1 MAIVGIEAHAYGL
14 KGASAIHSSAMPKFF
29 RNAEIA
35 MTKRIRRNPP
45 QGFVARS
52 AFWLGLLFVV
62 ILVLHLTHV
71 WPGDGAD
78 ALMILISMPLSV
90 MLFILLWRWIF
101 RRLLWRVRN
110 RLVVTYLLIGLV
122 PVVLFITLATSA
134 AYLFSGQFATFAANS
149 ELNATEGRLV
159 SWDQG
164 FATHIGI
171 IIRDDP
177 RARHIPLPEFQEAIA
192 GELDPGSFDL
202 GATVDGEPV
211 DLIAAGKHLT
221 TTVTLPEWA
230 KKDFHGLIIED
241 GKLFIRAVHYQT
253 AGNHSVAVHCS
264 IPVTTAMLGKI
275 AADLGE
281 VRLMQAFDIDET
293 DDKETYTAK
302 AKRKPNGD
310 RQSKEVETIAG
321 GTLPK
326 PANFY
331 DRTVYFSAPMLVTDW
346 GTGRT
351 VGGMLLNVESRP
363 TLLYQRLFAN
373 SVKVATVVRDVLIT
387 IAVLF
392 GLLELFAFVMAIG
405 LSRTITQSISDLY
418 GATRAIDAG
427 QLDHRIVVKRRDQL
441 AALSTSFNTMAQSL
455 AHLLEQQREKERLQT
470 ELAIAQEVQNSL
482 LPQGQI
488 RLPMLEVHG
497 VSKPARSVSGD
508 YYDFLLTGPLQ
519 LCLALGDISGKGISA
534 ALLMASL
541 HSAVRA
547 YRFGDSGPGSL
558 MADGEP
564 NMLASPALMLERL
577 NRHLFTSTQPEKYA
591 TLFLAY
597 YDGTDRTLTYS
608 TGGQLP
614 PLVLCANGE
623 VKRLDCG
630 GSVVGLL
637 DGMKYDQATVTL
649 GAGDILIIYS
659 DGVTEPENE
668 FGDFGEDR
676 LLDLVRQNRTQSLE
690 TISSTVM
697 QSLRGWIG
705 DQEQPDDITLVLARQ
720 L

>member
-1 MAIVGIEAHAYGL
+1 
-14 KGASAIHSSAMPKFF
+14 MPKFL
-29 RNAEIA
+29 RKAEIA
-35 MTKRIRRNPP
+35 ITRRVRRNPP

-52 AFWLGLLFVV
+52 AFWLGLIFAALLLLHVLHIWRDDGSTALLILLGMPLS
-62 ILVLHLTHV
+62 ILVL
-71 WPGDGAD
+71 
-78 ALMILISMPLSV
+78 
-90 MLFILLWRWIF
+90 ILLWRWIF
-101 RRLLWRVRN
+101 RRVLWRVRN
-110 RLVVTYLLIGLV
+110 RLVVTYLLMGLA
-122 PVVLFITLATSA
+122 PVTLFFTLALIAS
-134 AYLFSGQFATFAANS
+134 YLFSGQFATFAAFS
-149 ELNATEGRLV
+149 ELNTKQKHLNGENN
-159 SWDQG
+159 G
-164 FATHIGI
+164 FAIHIGLAVPYMLKTRI
-171 IIRDDP
+171 VD
-177 RARHIPLPEFQEAIA
+177 LPELQDAAAAEIDPKSLDVGA
-192 GELDPGSFDL
+192 EL
-202 GATVDGEPV
+202 DGEPITLV
-211 DLIAAGKHLT
+211 SDGKRYVSKVKLPPWAAR
-221 TTVTLPEWA
+221 
-230 KKDFHGLIIED
+230 DFHGVALED
-241 GKLFIRAVHYQT
+241 GKVFIRAVDSRWVGTHRLT
-253 AGNHSVAVHCS
+253 VHTS
-264 IPVTTAMLGKI
+264 LPVSNAMLEQM
-275 AADLGE
+275 ATDLGRMSI
-281 VRLMQAFDIDET
+281 VQAFDLENDDINNPSARIDTRPEN
-293 DDKETYTAK
+293 KQE
-302 AKRKPNGD
+302 KRKD
-310 RQSKEVETIAG
+310 VESVAG
-321 GTLPK
+321 GRLPS
-326 PANFY
+326 AAHFY
-331 DRTVYFSAPMLVTDW
+331 DLPVPFSAPFAVTDW
-346 GTGRT
+346 RTGKS
-351 VGGMLLNVESRP
+351 VSGLLFDVQSRP
-363 TLLYQRLFAN
+363 TLLYKRLFGN
-373 SVKVATVVRDVLIT
+373 SVQVGAIVRDMLIT
-387 IAVLF
+387 IAILF
-392 GLLELFAFVMAIG
+392 GLLELFALIMAIG
-405 LSRTITQSISDLY
+405 LSRTITKSISDLY

-427 QLDHRIVVKRRDQL
+427 QLEHRIVVTRRDQL

-547 YRFGDSGPGSL
+547 YRFGDSGPGSEL
-558 MADGEP
+558 ADGEP
-564 NMLASPALMLERL
+564 NLLASPALMLERL

-597 YDGTDRTLTYS
+597 YDGADHSLTYS

-637 DGMKYDQATVTL
+637 DGMKYEQATVTL
-649 GAGDILIIYS
+649 SAGDIVIIYS

-676 LLDLVRQNRTQSLE
+676 LLDLVRRNRTQSLE
-690 TISSTVM
+690 AISATVM
-697 QSLRGWIG
+697 QSLRAWIG

>member
-1 MAIVGIEAHAYGL
+1 
-14 KGASAIHSSAMPKFF
+14 
-29 RNAEIA
+29 
-35 MTKRIRRNPP
+35 
-45 QGFVARS
+45 
-52 AFWLGLLFVV
+52 
-62 ILVLHLTHV
+62 
-71 WPGDGAD
+71 
-78 ALMILISMPLSV
+78 
-90 MLFILLWRWIF
+90 
-101 RRLLWRVRN
+101 
-110 RLVVTYLLIGLV
+110 
-122 PVVLFITLATSA
+122 
-134 AYLFSGQFATFAANS
+134 
-149 ELNATEGRLV
+149 
-159 SWDQG
+159 
-164 FATHIGI
+164 
-171 IIRDDP
+171 
-177 RARHIPLPEFQEAIA
+177 
-192 GELDPGSFDL
+192 
-202 GATVDGEPV
+202 
-211 DLIAAGKHLT
+211 
-221 TTVTLPEWA
+221 
-230 KKDFHGLIIED
+230 
-241 GKLFIRAVHYQT
+241 
-253 AGNHSVAVHCS
+253 
-264 IPVTTAMLGKI
+264 
-275 AADLGE
+275 
-281 VRLMQAFDIDET
+281 
-293 DDKETYTAK
+293 
-302 AKRKPNGD
+302 
-310 RQSKEVETIAG
+310 
-321 GTLPK
+321 
-326 PANFY
+326 
-331 DRTVYFSAPMLVTDW
+331 
-346 GTGRT
+346 
-351 VGGMLLNVESRP
+351 
-363 TLLYQRLFAN
+363 
-373 SVKVATVVRDVLIT
+373 
-387 IAVLF
+387 
-392 GLLELFAFVMAIG
+392 
-405 LSRTITQSISDLY
+405 
-418 GATRAIDAG
+418 
-427 QLDHRIVVKRRDQL
+427 
-441 AALSTSFNTMAQSL
+441 
-455 AHLLEQQREKERLQT
+455 
-470 ELAIAQEVQNSL
+470 
-482 LPQGQI
+482 
-488 RLPMLEVHG
+488 MLEVHG

-690 TISSTVM
+690 AISSTVM